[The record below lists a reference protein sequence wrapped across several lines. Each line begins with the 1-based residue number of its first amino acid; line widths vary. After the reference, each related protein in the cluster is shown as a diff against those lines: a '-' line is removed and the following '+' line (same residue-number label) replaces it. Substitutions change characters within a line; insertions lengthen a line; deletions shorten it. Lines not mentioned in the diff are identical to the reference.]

1 MRQQAPA
8 REKQPSPDSLKK
20 ERCPIPENRDKNL
33 PDKPEGQRFTSMV
46 TRIFPETSSAFI
58 PSPSTL
64 PRITRP
70 RDGSKAFLKCTNC
83 PTGRNRRWPPGR
95 VSPWPETR
103 RWTTCRAEG

>member
-1 MRQQAPA
+1 MFYFHIIKKISCIFNIFSPKKMRQQAPA

-33 PDKPEGQRFTSMV
+33 PDKPEGQRFTSMI

-70 RDGSKAFLKCTNC
+70 RDGSKAFLKMHKL
-83 PTGRNRRWPPGR
+83 PHG
-95 VSPWPETR
+95 
-103 RWTTCRAEG
+103 A